1 MKLKRILK
9 YLMLFILILSLGFLY
24 SFSNMKNGQRT
35 IKEIQVEFESGDN
48 QFLTHSMVNKLLIQ
62 NDSSVQNQA
71 KSVIDLYS
79 LEQKVLENPYIEKVS
94 LYVSIDGTLNSV
106 VKQRTPIA
114 RVIGDSGVYYIDA
127 QGVKVPLSENYS
139 ARVPLITGVKEEQ
152 KESEVYQ
159 LLQKIVADNFLKKE
173 IVGIHF
179 DQSNDC
185 LLTVRS
191 GNYKIEFGELKE
203 MDQKFRKLKAFYNK
217 AFSDS
222 TIQTYKTI
230 NIKYHNQ
237 VVGVK

>member
-1 MKLKRILK
+1 MRLKKILK

-24 SFSNMKNGQRT
+24 SFSNMKNGERT
-35 IKEIQVEFESGDN
+35 IEEIQVEFQSGDN
-48 QFLTHSMVNKLLIQ
+48 LFLTHSMVNKLLIQ

-79 LEQKVLENPYIEKVS
+79 LEQQVLENPYIEKVS
-94 LYVSIDGTLNSV
+94 LYVSIDGILNSV
-106 VKQRTPIA
+106 IKQRTPIA
-114 RVIGDSGVYYIDA
+114 RVIGDNGVYYIDK
-127 QGVKVPLSENYS
+127 QGVKVPLSKNYS
-139 ARVPLITGVKEEQ
+139 ARVPLVTGINKEE
-152 KESEVYQ
+152 KLKEVYQ
-159 LLQKIVADNFLKKE
+159 LLQKIVTDDFLKKE

-179 DQSNDC
+179 NASNDC
-185 LLTVRS
+185 SFTVRS
-191 GNYKIEFGELKE
+191 GDYKIEFGQLKE

-217 AFSDS
+217 AFLDS

>member
-9 YLMLFILILSLGFLY
+9 YLMLFILILCLGFLY
-24 SFSNMKNGQRT
+24 SFSNMKNGQR
-35 IKEIQVEFESGDN
+35 IIEKIQVEFESGEN
-48 QFLTHSMVNKLLIQ
+48 LFLTHSMVNKLLIQ

-114 RVIGDSGVYYIDA
+114 RVIGGSGVYYIDA

-139 ARVPLITGVKEEQ
+139 ARVPLITGIKEEQ
-152 KESEVYQ
+152 KGKEVYQ
-159 LLQKIVADNFLKKE
+159 LLQKIVADDFLKKE

-185 LLTVRS
+185 LFTVRS
-191 GNYKIEFGELKE
+191 GNYKIEFGQLKE
-203 MDQKFRKLKAFYNK
+203 MDQKFRKMKAFYNK